1 MSRAVVVVVVVAV
14 LALACGAASQSP
26 APAPAAGPAS
36 DCGSSITAL
45 TGSLTYITPGEP
57 RGEAGPRTAAP
68 ALKARW
74 AARPAVACLCGA
86 FGQDFGIKINYTRA
100 AALPGACGGDSSALS
115 KCNKKF
121 PGASPTGA
129 PAPSSSGSGS
139 GSTPATG
146 TPSSPKSAAA
156 QSPVSAML
164 IVATVAAPLLSYYY
178 L

>member
-26 APAPAAGPAS
+26 APAAAAGPAS

-45 TGSLTYITPGEP
+45 AGCLTYITPGSPE
-57 RGEAGPRTAAP
+57 
-68 ALKARW
+68 
-74 AARPAVACLCGA
+74 ARPAKDCCAGVKSALGSPAAVACLCGA
-86 FGQDFGIKINYTRA
+86 LGQDFGIKINYTRA
-100 AALPGACGGDSSALS
+100 AALPAACGGDSSALS